1 MVRSAIARA
10 SASSPPLAM
19 WAWHQRSPLSVMN
32 SLPSADAAHAMP
44 SAGSIP
50 GPPDRCRLRPRTA
63 ESQPM
68 PTAAGPNSAQRSSL
82 TCAMCSISSRV
93 RSAASAVKRTSI
105 QLTSPPYSQVAK
117 KLFGGSQPSIVPPA
131 LPSSW

>member
-1 MVRSAIARA
+1 M
-10 SASSPPLAM
+10 
-19 WAWHQRSPLSVMN
+19 
-32 SLPSADAAHAMP
+32 
-44 SAGSIP
+44 
-50 GPPDRCRLRPRTA
+50 A

-93 RSAASAVKRTSI
+93 RSAASAAKRTSI